1 MRTKT
6 AGRGFRTPRTPTSVA
21 GSSGSVAPMAITL
34 DQVRRVVSDAVSGG
48 IATIGGLKIDKYDG
62 RISADALE
70 WLDSYIDATN
80 LKGWNDDQRFLNFNQ
95 FLFKNAKNWYRLY
108 VKRATSPPTNW
119 AELMDAFIDYHVPKD
134 MC

>member
-1 MRTKT
+1 
-6 AGRGFRTPRTPTSVA
+6 
-21 GSSGSVAPMAITL
+21 
-34 DQVRRVVSDAVSGG
+34 VSDAVSGG
-48 IATIGGLKIDKYDG
+48 IATIGSLKIDKYDG

-95 FLFKNAKNWYRLY
+95 FLLKNAKNWYRLY